1 MYYEARIKQGRKV
14 VFSYDVT
21 SMDDAFE
28 WFVKFS
34 SSSNLMDLTFHIIPI
49 SGRQ

>member
-14 VFSYDVT
+14 VFSYNVT

-28 WFVKFS
+28 WFIRFS
-34 SSSNLMDLTFHIIPI
+34 SNSNLTDLSFHILPK
-49 SGRQ
+49 SGKQ